1 MLFGLVEMRGD
12 EKVVVECWWSFIGR
26 KDDGD
31 KGSVW
36 LMEYGERERKMC
48 GDWFLGKDEKQR
60 RKLLI

>member
-1 MLFGLVEMRGD
+1 MRGD

>member
-48 GDWFLGKDEKQR
+48 GDWFGEKEV
-60 RKLLI
+60 

>member
-1 MLFGLVEMRGD
+1 M
-12 EKVVVECWWSFIGR
+12 GR

-48 GDWFLGKDEKQR
+48 GDWFGEKMKKKGER
-60 RKLLI
+60 C